1 MYDCTRSR
9 DAINHYLPKFPEYC
23 PAYRSLL
30 ALFQTFQYPRPF
42 GEAGGGRSSANSLSL
57 FRTHRRPT
65 AARKCES
72 KCGRKKENALL
83 FNPRNI
89 ASGGKAN
96 GQAFAQT
103 IVLSFFLTFII
114 ATLFPFPVE
123 ITYLLHQTSFRIS
136 FSPPFFT
143 PMIRIYRR
151 SNRRAVLYLPLAQFP
166 PMFLCIFFPFSRKLV
181 VPFCRPKH

>member
-42 GEAGGGRSSANSLSL
+42 GGAGEGRSSANSLSL

-72 KCGRKKENALL
+72 KCRRKKENALL

-89 ASGGKAN
+89 ASGGEGERTSIRTDN
-96 GQAFAQT
+96 RSFILFDFYYRYSVSVPRGNHIPPPPDSIPYLF
-103 IVLSFFLTFII
+103 LS
-114 ATLFPFPVE
+114 
-123 ITYLLHQTSFRIS
+123 S
-136 FSPPFFT
+136 
-143 PMIRIYRR
+143 
-151 SNRRAVLYLPLAQFP
+151 
-166 PMFLCIFFPFSRKLV
+166 IFHPDD
-181 VPFCRPKH
+181 